1 MYEFKINNM
10 KKYLLLFV
18 LGLIV
23 TSLSF
28 GQKYGKT
35 KFSIGAEL
43 GYAASNPFKAIPGNK
58 GFGVGLGASAQ
69 VEHFFQ
75 ESMSG
80 VVSAGLISYSGRSA
94 GGDVKNKAYTAIP
107 ILVGGNFYVGD
118 RFHLGAQIGAGI
130 NSISGVSTTTFAYSP
145 QIGYKFSRNEKP
157 LDLTFKYD
165 GYAAKN
171 NFSAIGL
178 RLSLIL

>member
-1 MYEFKINNM
+1 M
-10 KKYLLLFV
+10 KKYIILFA
-18 LGLIV
+18 LGITV

-35 KFSIGAEL
+35 KISIGPEL
-43 GYAASNPFKAIPGNK
+43 GYATTNPFKDLSGNK
-58 GFGVGLGASAQ
+58 GFGIGIGASAQ

-75 ESMSG
+75 ESLSG
-80 VVSAGLISYSGRSA
+80 VVSFGIISYSGRAS
-94 GGDVKNKAYTAIP
+94 GTTDNNKAYVAIP
-107 ILVGGNFYVGD
+107 ILVGGNAYLGD
-118 RFHLGAQIGAGI
+118 RFHIGAQIGAGI
-130 NSISGVSTTTFAYSP
+130 NSLSGTSSTTFAYSP

-165 GYAAKN
+165 GYAAN
-171 NFSAIGL
+171 RSFSAVGL